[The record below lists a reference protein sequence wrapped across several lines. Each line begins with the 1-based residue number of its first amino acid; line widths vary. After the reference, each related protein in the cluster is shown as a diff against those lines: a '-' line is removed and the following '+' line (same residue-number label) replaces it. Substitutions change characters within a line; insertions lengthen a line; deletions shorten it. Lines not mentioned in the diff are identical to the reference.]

1 MRICVSGTFGV
12 TSLVNRLVFN
22 TFSLH
27 HKPTILVTKYKTNG
41 FEVVDLP
48 PDASPMKCDL
58 LILTCKAQ
66 EDIKKLALKW
76 FGFHHHL
83 IIAFY
88 GDAPEEA
95 KLVPE
100 AHFVPVDNMSA
111 EGIEKILKII
121 RLYKYT
127 QDTQK

>member
-1 MRICVSGTFGV
+1 MRVCVSGTFGV

-27 HKPTILVTKYKTNG
+27 HKPTILVTKYRTNG

-48 PDASPMKCDL
+48 PDASPMNCNL
-58 LILTCKAQ
+58 LILTCRAQ
-66 EDIKKLALKW
+66 QEIETLARKW
-76 FGFHHHL
+76 FGAHNHL

-100 AHFVPVDNMSA
+100 PHFVRTDNMSA

-121 RLYKYT
+121 RLYK
-127 QDTQK
+127 